1 MNALQRL
8 IQDWVDAEKGRSVR
22 SLAEASGL
30 PASTVAAM
38 RNRDKPAATP
48 RRENLRKLAR
58 GLGVPY
64 QTVADA
70 AAQAAGLLQVAEL
83 TSEQQKYRAWVALL
97 DDLPPEEE
105 ERLWDIGVTFL
116 RRIQEQK

>member
-8 IQDWVDAEKGRSVR
+8 IDDWVNAEEGRSVR
-22 SLAEASGL
+22 SLAKASGL
-30 PASTVAAM
+30 KPSTVAAWTG
-38 RNRDKPAATP
+38 RDAPAATP

-70 AAQAAGLLQVAEL
+70 AAKAAGLLQVEEL

-105 ERLWDIGVTFL
+105 ERLWEIGVTFL
-116 RRIQEQK
+116 RRIQNEK